1 MKQSRRIDPLL
12 NRAQETEDAAARVL
26 AERQS
31 VLAQHEAQLVELR
44 RYAEEYGNSQ
54 MSATSP
60 AQLANRRAFLDRLQS
75 AVEQQTRAVDNSR
88 QTVEIE
94 RGRLLLAIEPALPH
108 MIEYTPDDILAHA
121 VGQILGDDPNHGH
134 IRQGRVG
141 QDVIHTRAQREDRL
155 QRGQAGQ
162 HTPGLLPDDGV
173 VDARRLILVRRQDD
187 CFVRQAGGQGVAP
200 ELRRFSG
207 G

>member
-31 VLAQHEAQLVELR
+31 VLAQHEEQLVELR

-94 RGRLLLAIEPALPH
+94 RGRLLLASRDKQVLEQ
-108 MIEYTPDDILAHA
+108 LAA
-121 VGQILGDDPNHGH
+121 SY
-134 IRQGRVG
+134 
-141 QDVIHTRAQREDRL
+141 RAQERQVDERRSQREL
-155 QRGQAGQ
+155 
-162 HTPGLLPDDGV
+162 DDLG
-173 VDARRLILVRRQDD
+173 ARRVRLNAMAADGAD
-187 CFVRQAGGQGVAP
+187 V
-200 ELRRFSG
+200 
-207 G
+207 